1 MNEYGERKA
10 TGLAVEQP
18 AAYWAVVFVA
28 FVVVSLGIGALLGA
42 GVGVRSLV
50 SSLLIGVGV
59 ATWQLVPG
67 PAPAGRLTAG

>member
-1 MNEYGERKA
+1 VAGDLNEYGEREA

-50 SSLLIGVGV
+50 SSLLIGIGV
-59 ATWQLVPG
+59 ATWQLMRARRPR
-67 PAPAGRLTAG
+67 AD

>member
-1 MNEYGERKA
+1 MAGDPHPRREGEA

-42 GVGVRSLV
+42 GVGVRSVV

-59 ATWQLVPG
+59 ATWQLIRARRPR
-67 PAPAGRLTAG
+67 AD